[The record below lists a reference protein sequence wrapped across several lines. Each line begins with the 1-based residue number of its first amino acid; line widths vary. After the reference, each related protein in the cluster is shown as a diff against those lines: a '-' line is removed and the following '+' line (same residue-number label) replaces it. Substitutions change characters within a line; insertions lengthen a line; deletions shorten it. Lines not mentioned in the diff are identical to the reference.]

1 MRGERKTRPKIKIFE
16 ITKDIRDEFIKF
28 EK

>member
-1 MRGERKTRPKIKIFE
+1 MRGETKTIPEIKRSE
-16 ITKDIRDEFIKF
+16 IDRDIRDEFIKF

>member
-1 MRGERKTRPKIKIFE
+1 MRGERKTRPEIKRSDID
-16 ITKDIRDEFIKF
+16 KDIRDEFIKF